1 MADWKIARKEGA
13 CRACGRS
20 FDEGEAH
27 LSLLVLRGDE
37 PSREDLCQRCFETR
51 AGEGSTQGTP
61 DELVEAVGEQA
72 AGADQAGDV
81 ELWWWRTRWRSEK
94 KRGLALNLEAIEGLF
109 LALEKRAAEAEGTTL
124 SELRYILCLVLMR
137 KRRLKI
143 VRIVR
148 DREGEAMVVRRP
160 RRKESLRVAVHD
172 FTPERTEELRGK
184 LVRLFDGDEA
194 DLAALEHDDP
204 EPLEDGADGVDEPVD
219 SAPDTEV
226 EDDDEDDPD
235 EGDPQRLDPDGE
247 ASVDG
252 SLGEGRSGAV
262 ARP

>member
-37 PSREDLCQRCFETR
+37 PAREDLCQRCFEGR
-51 AGEGSTQGTP
+51 ATQGTP
-61 DELVEAVGEQA
+61 GELAGAVGEQVA
-72 AGADQAGDV
+72 SADQAEDV

-109 LALEKRAAEAEGTTL
+109 LALEKRAAEGEGATL

-148 DREGEAMVVRRP
+148 DRQGEAMVVRRP

-194 DLAALEHDDP
+194 DLAGLERD
-204 EPLEDGADGVDEPVD
+204 EPFEDEVDEP
-219 SAPDTEV
+219 TESGLEGEA
-226 EDDDEDDPD
+226 EDDDEPAGTDPD
-235 EGDPQRLDPDGE
+235 SLDLGGLAGDDLEPHAGDSADGTP
-247 ASVDG
+247 
-252 SLGEGRSGAV
+252 GEGRPGAV